1 MSPID
6 LSDPIEFDSR
16 DLDVRWMIAAL
27 ERGDFE
33 LHYQP
38 QVGIGGGAVLGAEA
52 LLRWRHPSRGLLA
65 GPRMVPTLRDL
76 RFARQVGEWA
86 LWCAQRDIESWREA
100 GVRPVPVAV
109 NIHPEHL
116 LDPKFAPMLMDASD
130 GMIDV
135 EIVQSSECC
144 DLALLPALETLRE
157 AGVRVSLEDFSLGY
171 GALGRLA
178 ELPIDIVKIDR
189 WTVARLSRSA
199 APVQRA
205 RTRRLLSTLVSMAR
219 LCRFITIAK
228 GVETSF
234 ELEALTELGC
244 AQFQGYLHSPAVSA
258 DRFAQFLAP
267 ALPAQAVGE

>member
-6 LSDPIEFDSR
+6 LSEPIEFDSR
-16 DLDVRWMIAAL
+16 DLDARWMLAAL
-27 ERGDFE
+27 ERGEFE

-38 QVGIGGGAVLGAEA
+38 QVCVASGAVLGAEA

-76 RFARQVGEWA
+76 RFAARVGEWA
-86 LWCAQRDIESWREA
+86 LWRAKRDIENWREA
-100 GVRPVPVAV
+100 GLRPVPVAV

-116 LDPKFAPMLMDASD
+116 LDPKFVPQLIAASR

-144 DLALLPALETLRE
+144 DRALQPVLEALRE
-157 AGVRVSLEDFSLGY
+157 ERVRVSLEDCDLGY

-189 WTVARLSRSA
+189 RIVARLSRCAS
-199 APVQRA
+199 PVQRA

-234 ELEALTELGC
+234 ELDALAELGC
-244 AQFQGYLHSPAVSA
+244 NQSQGYLHSAAVSV
-258 DRFAQFLAP
+258 DRFAQFLARAP
-267 ALPAQAVGE
+267 AVGA